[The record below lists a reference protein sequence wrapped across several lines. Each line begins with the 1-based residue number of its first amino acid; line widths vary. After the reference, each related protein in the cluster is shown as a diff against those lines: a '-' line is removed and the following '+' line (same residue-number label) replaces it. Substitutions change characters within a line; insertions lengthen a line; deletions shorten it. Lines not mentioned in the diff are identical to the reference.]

1 MVKAFNEWL
10 SLVGRGKTETSRTRK
25 KPSRQRGERVVCLS
39 KKKGSIRGILLSD
52 NGLAGNASCAYSAD
66 ADADSGEG
74 LCLNAEQE

>member
-10 SLVGRGKTETSRTRK
+10 SLVGRGKTKTPRTKK

-39 KKKGSIRGILLSD
+39 KKKGSIRGTLFSD
-52 NGLAGNASCAYSAD
+52 NGLAGNASCAHS